1 MVFIIIFAI
10 LFLPIT
16 LLIPTKVIGKK
27 NLPKTKKD
35 GGYILTSNHYS
46 NFDVILL
53 DIKLGKKIYYLAKK
67 ELFKNKFI
75 SWFLCKLGGIKID
88 RESNDISAIKN
99 SLQTL
104 KNKKVLGIFPEGT
117 RNKGEDTAAMQE
129 AKSGAIVIAS
139 KAGVPIIPAAIYR
152 RPKFFRSNKILI
164 GEPFYVQGANPK
176 KLTKEEIEE
185 NTTKL
190 AEIMNNLHAQL
201 VDKYSKKK

>member
-1 MVFIIIFAI
+1 M
-10 LFLPIT
+10 
-16 LLIPTKVIGKK
+16 
-27 NLPKTKKD
+27 
-35 GGYILTSNHYS
+35 
-46 NFDVILL
+46 
-53 DIKLGKKIYYLAKK
+53 
-67 ELFKNKFI
+67 
-75 SWFLCKLGGIKID
+75 
-88 RESNDISAIKN
+88 
-99 SLQTL
+99 QTL

-117 RNKGEDTAAMQE
+117 RNKGEDTAQMQE

-152 RPKFFRSNKILI
+152 RPKFFRQNKILI